1 MTSPAKPFLLV
12 LMCLAAAPAVAAEPV
27 LLRYKFA
34 KGDQIV
40 YRNTHQEKQQQTIG
54 DMKLDST
61 TRNEVVVAQVVEEI
75 DGDGNAIIKT
85 KDVSR
90 KTKVDGQQ
98 GKYEFDSKSTERDM
112 ASETG
117 AAVTPYLERL
127 TGSEY
132 VVKVSPRGEVIEVK
146 GFAELIA
153 DLVKDNPLGAL
164 LAGASVDNDGAKHT
178 AQQELVT
185 FSAKPV
191 SPGDTWEDSVET
203 VLKNIGKLKATV
215 VYTYEGDDKVGNR
228 KTLRL
233 GVKTD
238 LTIDLELEVPGAKIT
253 GTMSTTS
260 SEGTVQFDPAAGRI
274 VTSTHKIGMSGR
286 LMVDAGGMMI
296 PVDNSEEHVNTSELL
311 EKVPE

>member
-112 ASETG
+112 ASETQLEALISRQNSCIQLQLDRIG
-117 AAVTPYLERL
+117 ELEREIAIL
-127 TGSEY
+127 
-132 VVKVSPRGEVIEVK
+132 K
-146 GFAELIA
+146 GGLEAAGVDAVAFLRSAYA
-153 DLVKDNPLGAL
+153 DSDAPL
-164 LAGASVDNDGAKHT
+164 N
-178 AQQELVT
+178 
-185 FSAKPV
+185 
-191 SPGDTWEDSVET
+191 
-203 VLKNIGKLKATV
+203 LKIQAAATV
-215 VYTYEGDDKVGNR
+215 AKIQAGPRVVNQGFVLFDFLER
-228 KTLRL
+228 KRL
-233 GVKTD
+233 ERIAQSK
-238 LTIDLELEVPGAKIT
+238 TIDANPNPVAS
-253 GTMSTTS
+253 STS
-260 SEGTVQFDPAAGRI
+260 
-274 VTSTHKIGMSGR
+274 
-286 LMVDAGGMMI
+286 
-296 PVDNSEEHVNTSELL
+296 
-311 EKVPE
+311 